1 MDLREI
7 KTEDLVKEICTRFN
21 VSSSLVK
28 EEESIKVIIS
38 GPQGRQERY
47 LRSVGPGIV
56 IQVSK
61 IKF

>member
-1 MDLREI
+1 MNLKEI
-7 KTEDLVKEICTRFN
+7 NTEDLVKEICTRFN

-28 EEESIKVIIS
+28 EEESIKVIVS

-47 LRSVGPGIV
+47 LRNVGPGIV
-56 IQVSK
+56 IQISK